1 MKKNTAAHYG
11 NDYYRKQLEAIS
23 NNATLALF
31 IMNEEQR
38 CVFMNPAAEK
48 LTGFTLEEV
57 GEKPLHDYVH
67 RLRPDGTHYPLEECP
82 IDRVFPQN
90 NQEQGEEVFVHKN
103 GSFYAVAFTASPI
116 REGDETVGTIIEVRD
131 ITEEKRDQQ
140 ILLERERLARLTSEV
155 SLALVQSVSL
165 PEILQSC
172 CEAVVT
178 YLDAAFA
185 RVWTFDGAEMVLRLQ
200 ASAGLYTH
208 LDGEHSRIP
217 VGKYKI
223 GRIAADR
230 KPHLTNEVIGDPQ
243 VSDQEWAKREKM
255 TAFAGYPLII
265 ENRLVGVIGMFSR
278 NVLSKTAV
286 DALAS
291 VANVLALGIERKQSD
306 ETLKESEEQYRA
318 LVEVSPQ
325 IVWTARADGF
335 ITFCNQYWL
344 DYTGLTIEESRGTG
358 WTQAIAPEHREKVG
372 QAWLDA
378 GQTGNWEIEIPFRRA
393 ADGEYRWHLARGLAI
408 RDETGKTA
416 RWIGVAVDIH
426 ERQTLAF
433 EHERLLQAEKDAR
446 EESEVIR
453 RLGQLISAELDL
465 DKVVQAVT
473 DASTE
478 LTGAQFGAFF
488 YNVLNDRGESYMLY
502 ALSGVPREKFENFP
516 MPRATQ
522 VFSPTFHGEGTLR
535 SDDITKDARF
545 GKNPPYRGMPEGH
558 LPVVSYLAVSV
569 VSRSGEVIGGLFFGH
584 SAAGVFTAS
593 DERIVEAMAAQA
605 AVAMDNARLYEEAKR
620 ERERAERAAKENE
633 RLLKEAQEA
642 SRLKDDFLAV
652 VSHEVRTP
660 LNAILGWSSI
670 LLSNGDIS
678 SETLRAVETI
688 NRNARA
694 QAQIIE
700 DILDISRIV
709 TGKLRLDVQLVQP
722 GKIVEAAIDSLLHAA
737 ESKSV
742 RLQML
747 IDPLAG
753 PVSGDPDRLQ
763 QIVWN
768 LVSNAVKFTPKGGR
782 IQVRLE
788 RVNSHIEIVV
798 SDTGQGIAAEFLP
811 HVFDRFRQADSSSS
825 RQHGGLGLGLSIV
838 KQLVEMHGGSLRAE
852 SAGIGQGATFTVALP
867 VAVAHNPRAADNLE
881 RVHPATSS
889 GRIAFDCPPNLKNLR
904 ILAVDDE
911 KDSRDLLKNIL
922 EMCQAEVLT
931 VGSAQETMQILP
943 EFNPHIL
950 ISDIGMPEEDGY
962 ALIRRIRNR
971 EKSDKLKRLPAIA
984 LTAYARVEDRMKALS
999 AGFQMHV
1006 PKPVEPAELAAVI
1019 ASLVE
1024 FNEQ

>member
-1 MKKNTAAHYG
+1 MKKNTAAHHS

-31 IMNEEQR
+31 IMNEAQR

-48 LTGFTLEEV
+48 LTGFSLEEV
-57 GEKPLHDYVH
+57 GDKPLHDYVH

-90 NQEQGEEVFVHKN
+90 YQEHGEEVFVHKD
-103 GSFYAVAFTASPI
+103 GSFYPVAFTASPI
-116 REGDETVGTIIEVRD
+116 REGEKTVGTIIEVRS
-131 ITEEKRDQQ
+131 IAEEKRDQA
-140 ILLERERLARLTSEV
+140 ILLERERLALLTSEI

-172 CEAVVT
+172 CEAVVK

-185 RVWTFDGAEMVLRLQ
+185 RVWTFDGAENILRLQ

-208 LDGEHSRIP
+208 LNGEHSRIP

-223 GRIAADR
+223 GQIAADR
-230 KPHLTNEVIGDPQ
+230 RPHLTNEVVGDPQ
-243 VSDQEWAKREKM
+243 VSNQEWAKREKM

-278 NVLSKTAV
+278 NVLSRTAV

-335 ITFCNQYWL
+335 ITFCNQFWL
-344 DYTGLTIEESRGTG
+344 DYAGLTMEESRGTG
-358 WTQAIAPEHREKVG
+358 WTQAIHPEHRQKVG

-378 GQTGNWEIEIPFRRA
+378 GQTGNWEIEILFRR
-393 ADGEYRWHLARGLAI
+393 ADGEYRWHMARGLAI
-408 RDETGKTA
+408 RDEAGKIA

-426 ERQTLAF
+426 ERQMLAI
-433 EHERLLQAEKDAR
+433 EHERLLRAEKDAR
-446 EESEVIR
+446 EESEIIR
-453 RLGQLISAELDL
+453 RLGQMISAELDL

-488 YNVLNDRGESYMLY
+488 YNVLNDQGESYMLY
-502 ALSGVPREKFENFP
+502 ALSGVPREKFGKFP

-569 VSRSGEVIGGLFFGH
+569 VSRSGEVMGGLFFGH
-584 SAAGVFTAS
+584 SEEGVFTAS

-633 RLLKEAQEA
+633 RLLKQSQEA

-670 LLSNGDIS
+670 LLSNIDN

-737 ESKSV
+737 ESKNV

-763 QIVWN
+763 QMVWN

-798 SDTGQGIAAEFLP
+798 SDTGQGIAEEFLP
-811 HVFDRFRQADSSSS
+811 QVFDRFRQADSSSS
-825 RQHGGLGLGLSIV
+825 RKHGGLGLGLSIV
-838 KQLVEMHGGSLRAE
+838 KQLVEMHGGSIRAE
-852 SAGIGQGATFTVALP
+852 SAGLGHGATFTIALP
-867 VAVAHNPRAADNLE
+867 VAVANSSKIKKGVE
-881 RVHPATSS
+881 RVHPRASS

-904 ILAVDDE
+904 VLAVDDE

-922 EMCQAEVLT
+922 EQCEADVLT
-931 VGSAQETMQILP
+931 VGSAEETMQILP
-943 EFNPHIL
+943 EFNPHII
-950 ISDIGMPEEDGY
+950 ISDIGMPDEDGY
-962 ALIRRIRNR
+962 ALIRKIRNR
-971 EKSDKLKRLPAIA
+971 EKSEKLKRVPAIA

-1024 FNEQ
+1024 FDEQ